1 MYPLVITPIINMKQ
15 YHFLALL
22 LTLWYSCRLSPQF
35 LRYSEK
41 KITTKSEKK
50 QSYCNV
56 NGNEKN
62 NPLISKFQGDGGG
75 LRGGGLWPTS
85 PSPDWPI

>member
-22 LTLWYSCRLSPQF
+22 LTPLYSCRLSPQF

-41 KITTKSEKK
+41 KLTSKSEKK
-50 QSYCNV
+50 QSYYSV

-62 NPLISKFQGDGGG
+62 NPLISKFQGDGG
-75 LRGGGLWPTS
+75 LRGGGL
-85 PSPDWPI
+85 